1 MFVSLFRNLRKVALA
16 PLFGFQFAKLPTKAI
31 DIKKSEI
38 QEDFEGYYEDV
49 LRVAKTTKTGRMK
62 VEPEYLS
69 SLLKK

>member
-1 MFVSLFRNLRKVALA
+1 MFVSLFRNLRKVALS
-16 PLFGFQFAKLPTKAI
+16 PLFSFQFAKLPTKAI

-49 LRVAKTTKTGRMK
+49 LRIAKTTQTGRMK

-69 SLLKK
+69 SLL